1 MDPDDG
7 SRRPRGTDAVV
18 RIPAHGSREEPQ
30 VTGWTWEYEGYVAG
44 DERLRESLCTLG
56 NGYFATRGAL
66 PECAADEV
74 HYPGT
79 YVAGCYNRLTSQ
91 VAGRQVENEDM
102 VNVPNW
108 LPLRFRLHEE
118 RWLTPPTPRP
128 CSTITRS

>member
-1 MDPDDG
+1 M
-7 SRRPRGTDAVV
+7 
-18 RIPAHGSREEPQ
+18 
-30 VTGWTWEYEGYVAG
+30 TGWTWEYEGYEPA

-79 YVAGCYNRLTSQ
+79 YVAGCYNRLTSG
-91 VAGRQVENEDM
+91 VAGHQVENEDM

-108 LPLRFRLHEE
+108 LLLRFRLPGQSWVTPDTATVLEHRMTLHLSAGLLERRTRYDLDEE
-118 RWLTPPTPRP
+118 G
-128 CSTITRS
+128 C